1 MKILFVE
8 NFQYIHAT
16 YKYPSIPLGLLSM
29 ATILKEK
36 DYDVEL
42 INFNYLFLNN
52 IINYNF
58 DTEKK
63 FDIMADYIMDKNP
76 DIVGFTALCN
86 TFHNALVL
94 SQLIKERN
102 NKIKIILGGP
112 HASIVP
118 ETILED
124 YPWIDLICVGE
135 GESNIVSI
143 IKGLEY
149 NDLSSV
155 PGILYRNNDEIL
167 INPES
172 EMIKDLDTLPLL
184 NYDFILSFKDIT
196 AVDIEAGR
204 GCPYRCTYCAT
215 NKYWKY
221 NFRLKSV
228 DRICKEILEVKKIL
242 GGKKVFFSFI
252 HDNLTTNYDFIMNL
266 CEKLDE
272 LHIEW
277 GANAR
282 LDTLDEKLIKR
293 MAGTGCTRILM
304 GLESASPG
312 IQKDINKNLNLECAD
327 NILNLLMKY
336 NIKPLI
342 SFMYGFPGETEEDL
356 LLTLNMLHSIL
367 KKGIFVHLH
376 SLCVLP
382 GSQLFENYKDKLI
395 LRDFYSTVIE
405 ASDLE
410 MLKTMNMKNKE
421 LFSQFYILEGSLVD
435 KYLLLPGF
443 INHIFVKLYPFM
455 PETFDSLLNVFDG
468 NLLSFYKDFL
478 NNTEKFAD
486 FYENKDH
493 LKVLM
498 KNNTLIRNTDLAE
511 HVTGFL
517 REYISNKSL
526 SDFMFKI
533 ISHKFCEEIDHLSQ
547 EKDIKAKG
555 KAYPPWFRRE

>member
-1 MKILFVE
+1 MKILLIE

-16 YKYPSIPLGLLSM
+16 YKYPNIPLGLLSM

-36 DYDVEL
+36 EYDVEL

-52 IINYNF
+52 IINYDF
-58 DTEKK
+58 DTAKK
-63 FDIMADYIMDKNP
+63 FEIMADYIMNKEP
-76 DIVGFTALCN
+76 DILGFTALCN
-86 TFHNALVL
+86 TFHNVLLL
-94 SQLIKERN
+94 SQLIKERD

-112 HASIVP
+112 HASLLP

-135 GESNIVSI
+135 GEGNIVSI

-149 NDLSSV
+149 NDLTSV
-155 PGILYRNNDEIL
+155 PGIIYRNNSL
-167 INPES
+167 IIRNPES

-184 NYDFILSFKDIT
+184 NYDLILSFKDIT
-196 AVDIEAGR
+196 SVDIEAGR
-204 GCPYRCTYCAT
+204 GCPYKCTYCAT

-242 GGKKVFFSFI
+242 GDKKVFFSFI

-266 CEKLDE
+266 CEKLE
-272 LHIEW
+272 GLHIEW

-293 MAGTGCTRILM
+293 MAETGCTRILM
-304 GLESASPG
+304 GLESASPAV
-312 IQKDINKNLNLECAD
+312 QKNINKNLNLECVD
-327 NILNLLMKY
+327 NIIDLLGKY
-336 NIKPLI
+336 NIVPLI

-356 LLTLNMLHSIL
+356 TLTLNMLYSIL

-376 SLCVLP
+376 SLCILP
-382 GSQLFENYKDKLI
+382 GSQLFEDYKDKLI

-410 MLKTMNMKNKE
+410 MLNSLNIKNKE
-421 LFSQFYILEGSLVD
+421 LFSQFYILEDSLSD
-435 KYLLLPGF
+435 KYFFLAELINYF
-443 INHIFVKLYPFM
+443 IRLYPFI
-455 PETFDSLLNVFDG
+455 PETLTLLSKVFDD
-468 NLLSFYKDFL
+468 NLLSFYKDFMS
-478 NNTEKFAD
+478 NTEKFAN
-486 FYENKDH
+486 FYKNKEH
-493 LKVLM
+493 LKVII
-498 KNNTLIRNTDLAE
+498 KNDTLIRNTDLIE
-511 HVTGFL
+511 HVINFL
-517 REYISNKSL
+517 TEYINNKSL
-526 SDFMFKI
+526 SDFRFTM
-533 ISHKFCEEIDHLSQ
+533 ISHKFCEEIDLFS
-547 EKDIKAKG
+547 EKIDIKVRG